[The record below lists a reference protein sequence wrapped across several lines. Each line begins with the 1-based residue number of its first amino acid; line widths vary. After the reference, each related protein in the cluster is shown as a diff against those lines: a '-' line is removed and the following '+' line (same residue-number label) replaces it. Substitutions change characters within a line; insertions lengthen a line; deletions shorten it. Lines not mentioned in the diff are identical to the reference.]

1 MSGVKTFM
9 FPEAPVGG
17 SGRSSAQGA
26 DGIKQRVGETQRD
39 GWGAAL
45 GREEEVHAMGRSG

>member
-1 MSGVKTFM
+1 M